1 MQALQTIKKI
11 SAENL
16 PPILVLSGDDIG
28 QFEWMKEQLL
38 KKVGYDSSDLNYSY
52 FDMKETAYSEVE
64 LDLVSLPFF
73 ADEKIVILDHFVDV
87 TTAKKRYL
95 TDDEL
100 QSFEGYLSAPLETT
114 RLIVIAEGKLD
125 SKRRIVKLLKRDA
138 QLLEATELKEQEL
151 RAHFAEE
158 IKSLGLAIDSQAF
171 DQLLIK
177 SGFDFSEIQKNLEF
191 LKTYKGAS
199 SITISDIEEAIPKT
213 LQDNLFDLIQMILKK
228 QIDPARSLVKDLRL
242 QGEDEIKLLAIL
254 LSQFRVYTQV
264 KLLKQEGRTES
275 QIVSDLSELT
285 GRKVNPYQV
294 KFALRDSRGISLS
307 YLEQAIC
314 LLIDTDF
321 QMKSGT
327 YEKDYLFDLALLKL
341 ANPSV

>member
-1 MQALQTIKKI
+1 MQAIQTIKKI
-11 SAENL
+11 SAEKL

-38 KKVGYDSSDLNYSY
+38 KKVGYDSSDLKYSY

-114 RLIVIAEGKLD
+114 RLIVFAEGKLD

-138 QLLEATELKEQEL
+138 QVLEVTELKEQEL
-151 RAHFAEE
+151 RAHFTEE
-158 IKSLGLAIDSQAF
+158 IKSLGLAIDSPAF
-171 DQLLIK
+171 EQLLIK

-264 KLLKQEGRTES
+264 KLLKQDGRTES

-327 YEKDYLFDLALLKL
+327 YEKDYLLDLALLKL
-341 ANPSV
+341 ANPSM

>member
-28 QFEWMKEQLL
+28 QFEWMKEQLF

-52 FDMKETAYSEVE
+52 FDMKEAAYAEVE

-199 SITISDIEEAIPKT
+199 SITITDIEEAILKT

-228 QIDPARSLVKDLRL
+228 QIDSARSLVKDLRL

-254 LSQFRVYTQV
+254 LSQFRIYTQV

-294 KFALRDSRGISLS
+294 KFALRDSRGISLA

-327 YEKDYLFDLALLKL
+327 YEKDYLFDLAVLKL

>member
-38 KKVGYDSSDLNYSY
+38 KKIGYDSSDLNYSY
-52 FDMKETAYSEVE
+52 FDMKETAYAEVE

-199 SITISDIEEAIPKT
+199 SITITDIEEAILKT

-228 QIDPARSLVKDLRL
+228 QIDSARSLVKDLRL

-254 LSQFRVYTQV
+254 LSQFRIYTQV

-327 YEKDYLFDLALLKL
+327 YEKDYLFDLAVLKL

>member
-125 SKRRIVKLLKRDA
+125 SKRRIVKLLKRDG

-199 SITISDIEEAIPKT
+199 SITITDIEEAIPKT

-228 QIDPARSLVKDLRL
+228 QIDSARSLVKDLRL

-254 LSQFRVYTQV
+254 LSQFRIYTQV

-327 YEKDYLFDLALLKL
+327 YEKDYLFDLAVLKL

>member
-52 FDMKETAYSEVE
+52 FDMKETAYYEVE

-199 SITISDIEEAIPKT
+199 SITITDIEEAIPKT

-228 QIDPARSLVKDLRL
+228 QIDSARSLVKDLRL

-254 LSQFRVYTQV
+254 LSQFRIYTQV

>member
-199 SITISDIEEAIPKT
+199 SITITDIEEAILKT

-228 QIDPARSLVKDLRL
+228 QIDSARSLVKDLRL

-254 LSQFRVYTQV
+254 LSQFRIYTQV

-327 YEKDYLFDLALLKL
+327 YEKDYLFDLAVLKL

>member
-11 SAENL
+11 SAKNL

-114 RLIVIAEGKLD
+114 RLIVFAEGKLD

-138 QLLEATELKEQEL
+138 QVLEATELKEPEL
-151 RAHFAEE
+151 RAHFTEE
-158 IKSLGLAIDSQAF
+158 IKSLELAIDSPAF
-171 DQLLIK
+171 EQLLIK

-327 YEKDYLFDLALLKL
+327 YEKDYLLDLALLKL

>member
-28 QFEWMKEQLL
+28 QFEWMKEQLF

-199 SITISDIEEAIPKT
+199 NITISDIEEAIPKT

-228 QIDPARSLVKDLRL
+228 EIDSARSLVKDLRL

-254 LSQFRVYTQV
+254 LSQFRIYTQV

-314 LLIDTDF
+314 LLINTDF

>member
-28 QFEWMKEQLL
+28 QFEWMKEQLF

-199 SITISDIEEAIPKT
+199 SITITDIEEAILKT

-228 QIDPARSLVKDLRL
+228 QIDSARSLVKDLRL

-254 LSQFRVYTQV
+254 LSQFRIYTQV

-327 YEKDYLFDLALLKL
+327 YEKDYLFDLAVLKL

>member
-100 QSFEGYLSAPLETT
+100 QSVEGYLSAPLETT

-199 SITISDIEEAIPKT
+199 SITITDIEEAILKT

-228 QIDPARSLVKDLRL
+228 QIDSARSLVKDLRL

-254 LSQFRVYTQV
+254 LSQFRIYTQV

-327 YEKDYLFDLALLKL
+327 YEKDYLFDLAVLKL

>member
-199 SITISDIEEAIPKT
+199 SITITDIEEAIPKT

-228 QIDPARSLVKDLRL
+228 QIDSARSLVKDLRL

-254 LSQFRVYTQV
+254 LSQFRIYTQV

-307 YLEQAIC
+307 YLEQALC

-327 YEKDYLFDLALLKL
+327 YEKDYLFDLAVLKL

>member
-199 SITISDIEEAIPKT
+199 SITITDIEEAIPKT

-228 QIDPARSLVKDLRL
+228 QIDSARSLVKDLRL

-254 LSQFRVYTQV
+254 LSQFRIYTQV

-327 YEKDYLFDLALLKL
+327 YEKDYLFDLTLLKL

>member
-38 KKVGYDSSDLNYSY
+38 KKIGYDSSDLNYSY

-199 SITISDIEEAIPKT
+199 SITITDIEEAILKT

-228 QIDPARSLVKDLRL
+228 QIDSARSLVKDLRL

-254 LSQFRVYTQV
+254 LSQFRIYTQV

-327 YEKDYLFDLALLKL
+327 YEKDYLFDLAVLKL

>member
-38 KKVGYDSSDLNYSY
+38 KKIGYDSSDLNYSY

-199 SITISDIEEAIPKT
+199 SITITDIEEAIPKT

-228 QIDPARSLVKDLRL
+228 QIDSARSLVKDLRL

-254 LSQFRVYTQV
+254 LSQFRIYTQV

-314 LLIDTDF
+314 LLINTDF

>member
-1 MQALQTIKKI
+1 MQAIQTIKKI
-11 SAENL
+11 SAEKL

-114 RLIVIAEGKLD
+114 RLIVFAEGKLD

-138 QLLEATELKEQEL
+138 QVLEVTELKEQEL
-151 RAHFAEE
+151 RAHFTEE
-158 IKSLGLAIDSQAF
+158 IKSLGLAIDSPAF
-171 DQLLIK
+171 EQLLIK

-314 LLIDTDF
+314 LLINTDF

-341 ANPSV
+341 ANPSM

>member
-199 SITISDIEEAIPKT
+199 SITITDIEEAIPKT

-228 QIDPARSLVKDLRL
+228 EIDPARSLVKDLRL

-254 LSQFRVYTQV
+254 LSQFRIYTQV

-314 LLIDTDF
+314 LLINTDF

>member
-199 SITISDIEEAIPKT
+199 SITITDIEEAILKT

>member
-199 SITISDIEEAIPKT
+199 SITITDIEEAILKT

-228 QIDPARSLVKDLRL
+228 QIDSARSLVKDLRL

-254 LSQFRVYTQV
+254 LSQFRIYTQV

-294 KFALRDSRGISLS
+294 KFALRDSRGISLA

-327 YEKDYLFDLALLKL
+327 YEKDYLFDLTLLKL

>member
-28 QFEWMKEQLL
+28 QFEWMKEQLF

-191 LKTYKGAS
+191 LKNYKGS
-199 SITISDIEEAIPKT
+199 SCITISDIEEAIPKT

-228 QIDPARSLVKDLRL
+228 EIDPARSLVKDLRL

-254 LSQFRVYTQV
+254 LSQFRIYTQV

-294 KFALRDSRGISLS
+294 KFALRDSRGISLA

-327 YEKDYLFDLALLKL
+327 YEKDYLFDLAVLKL

>member
-52 FDMKETAYSEVE
+52 FDMKETAYAEVE

-199 SITISDIEEAIPKT
+199 SITITDIEEAIPKT

-228 QIDPARSLVKDLRL
+228 QIDSARSLVKDLRL

-254 LSQFRVYTQV
+254 LSQFRIYTQV

-294 KFALRDSRGISLS
+294 KFALRDSRGISLN

-327 YEKDYLFDLALLKL
+327 YEKDYLFDLAVLKL

>member
-28 QFEWMKEQLL
+28 QFEWMKEQLF

-114 RLIVIAEGKLD
+114 RLIVFAEGKLD

-138 QLLEATELKEQEL
+138 QVLEVTELKEQEL
-151 RAHFAEE
+151 RAHFTEE
-158 IKSLGLAIDSQAF
+158 IKSLGLAIDSPAF
-171 DQLLIK
+171 EQLLIK

-294 KFALRDSRGISLS
+294 KFALRDSRGISLA

-327 YEKDYLFDLALLKL
+327 YEKDYLFDLAVLKL

>member
-199 SITISDIEEAIPKT
+199 SITITDIEEAILKT
-213 LQDNLFDLIQMILKK
+213 LQDNLFNLIQMILKK
-228 QIDPARSLVKDLRL
+228 QIDSARSLVKDLRL

-254 LSQFRVYTQV
+254 LSQFRIYTQV

-327 YEKDYLFDLALLKL
+327 YEKDYLFDLAVLKL

>member
-28 QFEWMKEQLL
+28 QFEWMKEQLF

-52 FDMKETAYSEVE
+52 FDMKETAYAEVE

-199 SITISDIEEAIPKT
+199 SITITDIEEAIPKT

-228 QIDPARSLVKDLRL
+228 QIDSARSLVKDLRL

-254 LSQFRVYTQV
+254 LSQFRIYTQV

-314 LLIDTDF
+314 LLINTDF

>member
-52 FDMKETAYSEVE
+52 FDMKETAYAEVE

-171 DQLLIK
+171 DQLLLK

-199 SITISDIEEAIPKT
+199 SITITDIEEAIPKT

-228 QIDPARSLVKDLRL
+228 QIDSARSLVKDLRL

-254 LSQFRVYTQV
+254 LSQFRIYTQV

-314 LLIDTDF
+314 LLINTDF

-327 YEKDYLFDLALLKL
+327 YEKDYLFDLAVLKL

>member
-38 KKVGYDSSDLNYSY
+38 KNVGYDSSDLNYSY

-199 SITISDIEEAIPKT
+199 SITITDIEEAILKT

-228 QIDPARSLVKDLRL
+228 QIDSARSLVKDLRL
-242 QGEDEIKLLAIL
+242 QGEDEIRLLAIL
-254 LSQFRVYTQV
+254 LSQFRIYTQV

-327 YEKDYLFDLALLKL
+327 YEKDYLFDLAVLKL

>member
-151 RAHFAEE
+151 RAHFTEE

-191 LKTYKGAS
+191 LKNYKGSS

-228 QIDPARSLVKDLRL
+228 QIDSARSLVKDLRL

-254 LSQFRVYTQV
+254 LSQFRIYTQV

>member
-11 SAENL
+11 SADNL

-191 LKTYKGAS
+191 LKTYKGAL
-199 SITISDIEEAIPKT
+199 SITITDIEEAIPKT

-228 QIDPARSLVKDLRL
+228 QIDSARSLVKDLRL

-254 LSQFRVYTQV
+254 LSQFRIYTQV

>member
-28 QFEWMKEQLL
+28 QFEWMKEQLF

-52 FDMKETAYSEVE
+52 FDMKETAYAEVE

-199 SITISDIEEAIPKT
+199 SITITDIEEAILKT

-228 QIDPARSLVKDLRL
+228 QIDSARSLVKDLRL

-254 LSQFRVYTQV
+254 LSQFRIYTQV

>member
-191 LKTYKGAS
+191 LKNYKGSS

-254 LSQFRVYTQV
+254 LSQFRIYTQV
-264 KLLKQEGRTES
+264 KLLKQEGRTEP

-294 KFALRDSRGISLS
+294 KFALRDSRGISLA

-327 YEKDYLFDLALLKL
+327 YEKDYLFDLAVLKL

>member
-11 SAENL
+11 NAENL

-28 QFEWMKEQLL
+28 QFEWMKEQLF

-151 RAHFAEE
+151 RAHFMEE

-199 SITISDIEEAIPKT
+199 SITITDIEEAIPKT

-228 QIDPARSLVKDLRL
+228 QIDSARSLVKDLRL

-254 LSQFRVYTQV
+254 LSQFRIYTQV

-294 KFALRDSRGISLS
+294 KFALRDSRGISLT
-307 YLEQAIC
+307 YLEQALC

-341 ANPSV
+341 TNPSV

>member
-199 SITISDIEEAIPKT
+199 SITITDIQEAIPKT

-228 QIDPARSLVKDLRL
+228 QIDSARSLVKDLRL

-254 LSQFRVYTQV
+254 LSQFRIYTQV

-314 LLIDTDF
+314 LLINTDF

>member
-28 QFEWMKEQLL
+28 QFEWMKEQLF

-52 FDMKETAYSEVE
+52 FDMKETAYAEVE

-199 SITISDIEEAIPKT
+199 SITITDIEEAIPKT

-228 QIDPARSLVKDLRL
+228 QIDSARSLVKDLRL

-254 LSQFRVYTQV
+254 LSQFRIYTQV

-294 KFALRDSRGISLS
+294 KFALRDSRGISLN

-327 YEKDYLFDLALLKL
+327 YEKDYLFDLAVLKL

>member
-52 FDMKETAYSEVE
+52 FDMKEAAYAEVE

-199 SITISDIEEAIPKT
+199 SITITDIEEAIPKT

-228 QIDPARSLVKDLRL
+228 QIDSARSLVKDLRL

-254 LSQFRVYTQV
+254 LSQFRIYTQV

-294 KFALRDSRGISLS
+294 KFALRDSRGISLA

>member
-28 QFEWMKEQLL
+28 QFEWMKEQLF

-199 SITISDIEEAIPKT
+199 SITITDIEEAIPKT

-228 QIDPARSLVKDLRL
+228 QIDSARSLVKDLRL

-254 LSQFRVYTQV
+254 LSQFRIYTQV

-307 YLEQAIC
+307 YLEQALC

-341 ANPSV
+341 TNPSV

>member
-87 TTAKKRYL
+87 TTAKKRFL

-199 SITISDIEEAIPKT
+199 SITITDIEEAIPKT

-228 QIDPARSLVKDLRL
+228 QIDSARSLVKDLRL

-254 LSQFRVYTQV
+254 LSQFRIYTQV

-314 LLIDTDF
+314 LLINTDF

>member
-28 QFEWMKEQLL
+28 QFEWMKEQLF

-199 SITISDIEEAIPKT
+199 SITITDIEEAIPKT

-228 QIDPARSLVKDLRL
+228 QIDSARSLVKDLRL

-254 LSQFRVYTQV
+254 LSQFRIYTQV

-307 YLEQAIC
+307 YLEQALC

-327 YEKDYLFDLALLKL
+327 YEKDYLFDLAVLKL

>member
-199 SITISDIEEAIPKT
+199 SITITDIEEAIPKT

-228 QIDPARSLVKDLRL
+228 QIDSARSLVKDLRL

-254 LSQFRVYTQV
+254 LSQFRIYTQV

-275 QIVSDLSELT
+275 QIVSDLSEPT

-294 KFALRDSRGISLS
+294 KFALRDSRGISLN

-327 YEKDYLFDLALLKL
+327 YEKDYLFDLAVLKL